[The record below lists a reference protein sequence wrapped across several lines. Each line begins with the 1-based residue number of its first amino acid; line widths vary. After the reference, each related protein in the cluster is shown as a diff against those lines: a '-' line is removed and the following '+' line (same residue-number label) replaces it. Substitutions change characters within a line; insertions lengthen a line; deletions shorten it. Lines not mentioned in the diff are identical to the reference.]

1 MSELSPPKNDE
12 LIERQQFYTLLAG
25 SVNLNTKDIDGIGK
39 KTREYEREFKIIR
52 DSVKAD
58 DIRNKTIIAIFAL
71 LWTISSGFILLY
83 TQKSMTATENTVAQI
98 DALEKKVLVLENNNT
113 TASDIPE
120 KIEAAR
126 RMLSGQQA
134 QLAILE
140 TKVANMNTEPKKDS
154 RYGR

>member
-83 TQKSMTATENTVAQI
+83 TQKSMTATENTVAKI
-98 DALEKKVLVLENNNT
+98 EALEKKVLVLENNNT
-113 TASDIPE
+113 TARDIPE

-134 QLAILE
+134 QLDILE